1 MKVEEI
7 KELRNKN
14 LEIEKIISQ
23 YKMEIHDLIQEKNI
37 MIARKDSV
45 QLKKSLSKSDAVD
58 QKAEKL
64 LNDFNNRIK
73 DLDVKILDKAAKLNQ
88 SKIEVEN
95 RKN

>member
-45 QLKKSLSKSDAVD
+45 QLKNL
-58 QKAEKL
+58 
-64 LNDFNNRIK
+64 
-73 DLDVKILDKAAKLNQ
+73 
-88 SKIEVEN
+88 
-95 RKN
+95 